1 MHLIDL
7 CGDEKYQK
15 TTTFGLSS
23 MFPHYNMLVIDAN
36 SYEITR
42 MTKEHIIIT

>member
-1 MHLIDL
+1 MQEIVEKSSHVVHLIDL

-15 TTTFGLSS
+15 TTTNGLSS

-36 SYEITR
+36 S
-42 MTKEHIIIT
+42 